1 MRRSFGIRVAA
12 CRFRQDNRDFYIDRA
27 ANTIS
32 DALTSIKH
40 IGRRTAQRL
49 YEWRERQYKT
59 FSDLLADMEFDP
71 AFDSQ
76 AIDILIRLG
85 YFQEFGSAGKLLKVH
100 AAFREGEI
108 RFSKAHI
115 PTTQQKRLT
124 ALRVFERSQEE
135 SNVPLDEQIRFE
147 VECAGA
153 PLTVC
158 ERERDLYAVLDVDE
172 RYSPKLR
179 LYSVSTGRTGVMK
192 VKKALFQKQ
201 PLKPGDTLKLIS
213 WERRPSY
220 RFVDGKAKPD
230 HGATELWIVRYEV
243 PT

>member
-12 CRFRQDNRDFYIDRA
+12 CRFRQDNRGFYIDRA

-40 IGRRTAQRL
+40 IGRRTAQKL
-49 YEWRERQYKT
+49 FEWRGRQYKT

-76 AIDILIRLG
+76 AVDILIRLG

-108 RFSKAHI
+108 RFSKAHV
-115 PTTQQKRLT
+115 PATRQKRLT
-124 ALRVFERSQEE
+124 ALRAFERSLEE
-135 SNVPLDEQIRFE
+135 SGVPLAEQIRSE
-147 VECAGA
+147 VEYAGA

-192 VKKALFQKQ
+192 VKKPLFRTQ
-201 PLKPGDTLKLIS
+201 PLKGGDMLRILD
-213 WERRPSY
+213 WQRRPAY
-220 RFVDGKAKPD
+220 QYIDGKPCPRP
-230 HGATELWIVRYEV
+230 GVSELWLEAYEKI
-243 PT
+243 